1 MKKVILLILLTLAIT
16 GCGSKKEKFVPGT
29 LDGETEITE
38 ISDIFTLNID
48 EESVT
53 PNGLSL
59 TLTNNGDITYYLY
72 GGFKIEKKQDDKW
85 YNLKMERSMGVTLN
99 LKPVDPGE
107 SNTFNLE
114 WQIWYGEL
122 PNGEYRIIMDFYEYE
137 KEDVPYYSAAEFS
150 IE

>member
-1 MKKVILLILLTLAIT
+1 MKKIILLILLTLAIT

-29 LDGETEITE
+29 LDGETDIKE

-107 SNTFNLE
+107 SNTFNFE